1 MKIDENKINTKNNNI
16 LFGIKEINKVTT
28 EMLSSKDATTSLA
41 YLIKLMNDLEKDV
54 NELTLIKSY
63 VKEEK
68 INER

>member
-1 MKIDENKINTKNNNI
+1 MKIDEKKINTKNNNI
-16 LFGIKEINKVTT
+16 LFGIKEIQKVSS
-28 EMLSSKDATTSLA
+28 EMLNAKNVGVSLD
-41 YLIKLMNDLEKDV
+41 YLIKLIGDLEKDV